1 MPARVR
7 ADQVASLYARWH
19 LTSASMGFG
28 AVILCGVM
36 WQEVP
41 LRVLTAW
48 VALIVANQ
56 LWRGALVRAWRKAQP
71 GAAAAVRWGRYW
83 AIGSTIA
90 GALWGVAGSAMFPA
104 SPAYQGLLMVCLFGV
119 VLGALNLTADY
130 KPSFYGFVLAALV
143 PPIVRVGLV
152 GDAPH
157 AFLAGVMLIVMIGI
171 LAFGHRLND
180 ILTEALA
187 TRYQNS
193 ELIDEL
199 KARTRAAM
207 DARAAAEAANR
218 GKSQL
223 LAAASHD
230 LRQPLHA
237 LSLYVGALGVRAR
250 DAEWQPLVGNVQK
263 AIDALET
270 QFGQLLD
277 LSRLDA
283 GALVLSRRAFPLGAL
298 LAEIAETF
306 GAQASARGLVLR
318 VVQTRLWVDSDPELL
333 ARIVRNLVANALNYT
348 REGGVVVG
356 VRLRGSRVAIEVVDT
371 GVGIAPEHRERI
383 FDDFYQIAE
392 RAERPSRQSGM
403 GLGLAIVRRFAQL
416 LGHDVTVASVLG
428 RGSRFSI
435 VVPRA
440 MGAADSSRRVRTLRR
455 RAPERPP
462 ATLRGRIVG
471 VIDDDP
477 AAIEAM
483 RSLFCAW
490 GAAVAD
496 GADAQALLARLGDL
510 ERYPDMLVVDYRLA
524 AGASGVDAVLTLRD
538 ELGAPI
544 PALIV
549 SGDTGREAATLA
561 REAGLAILAKPV
573 IPGALEGACLALL
586 KPGAASRA
594 A

>member
-1 MPARVR
+1 
-7 ADQVASLYARWH
+7 
-19 LTSASMGFG
+19 
-28 AVILCGVM
+28 
-36 WQEVP
+36 
-41 LRVLTAW
+41 
-48 VALIVANQ
+48 
-56 LWRGALVRAWRKAQP
+56 
-71 GAAAAVRWGRYW
+71 
-83 AIGSTIA
+83 
-90 GALWGVAGSAMFPA
+90 
-104 SPAYQGLLMVCLFGV
+104 MVCLFGV

-549 SGDTGREAATLA
+549 SGDTGREAATQA